1 MPDDSMSKEKWFWL
15 FIVFWIAQSILT
27 AVFTELY
34 FDEAYYWMYAQFL
47 DWGYFDHP
55 PGVALMI
62 WLGSFLGKTEL
73 AVRIV
78 NILLMAASIWLIYK
92 LTKPEKVVLFCLTI
106 FSFLS
111 LHISGFVSLPDTP
124 FFFFALLFMLAY
136 RRFLQEESAGNIL
149 FLGATAAL
157 MLYSKYHGSLVI
169 LFVVPS
175 NPRLLLNLKFYL
187 AGLVGILLFLPH
199 AWWQVS
205 HNFPSLQYHL
215 VDRAAS
221 NYRFSHTLEYV
232 AGNLPYHAGL
242 VSVALFIASFF
253 YKARNKWEKAL
264 QWNLY
269 GTLLFF
275 FFITFKGQRIEPN
288 WTLFII
294 FPLIYLGFRRVENSS
309 WQRSYGITAGIFAG
323 IMLLLK
329 VHLMH
334 PLVVLK
340 KDRVWDFHLNEA
352 FARQVEAIAGEDAL
366 IVANDY
372 KSASLLNFY
381 TRKDYYISAL
391 NINSRANQYSIWQL
405 DSLVCNTDIAY
416 VNHHI
421 EGPVVN
427 RRMFKTAYVP
437 LIPDVSSPAAL
448 ALSAHTVSLG
458 QDSLE
463 LHLAVTK
470 EYGGSCTFS
479 DSLLLEFRLYQKEGL
494 PAVDTLPLP
503 PEQISS
509 GFHPYRLPV
518 TAPEQLEKISV
529 RVLSEKLEGG
539 TNDYLL
545 IDLDEVVKN

>member
-1 MPDDSMSKEKWFWL
+1 MNKEKWFLL
-15 FIVFWIAQSILT
+15 FLVFWFLQSLFT
-27 AVFTELY
+27 ALFTELY
-34 FDEAYYWMYAQFL
+34 FDEAYYWMYSQFL

-73 AVRIV
+73 AVRLV
-78 NILLMAASIWLIYK
+78 NILLMTASIWLIYK
-92 LTKPEKVVLFCLTI
+92 LTKPEKVFLFCLTV

-124 FFFFALLFMLAY
+124 FFFFALLFMLVY
-136 RRFLQEESAGNIL
+136 KRFLQAESTGNIL
-149 FLGATAAL
+149 FLGVTAAL
-157 MLYSKYHGSLVI
+157 MLYSKYHGSIVI
-169 LFVVPS
+169 LFVVLS

-199 AWWQVS
+199 VWWQVS

-221 NYRFSHTLEYV
+221 GYRFSHTLEYV

-242 VSVALFIASFF
+242 VSLALFVASFF

-294 FPLIYLGFRRVENSS
+294 FPLIYLGYRSVENAK
-309 WQRSYGITAGIFAG
+309 WEKPYGITAGIFAA
-323 IMLLLK
+323 ILLVLK
-329 VHLMH
+329 VHLIH
-334 PLVVLK
+334 PFGMLK

-352 FARQVEAIAGEDAL
+352 FARQVEAISGEEAM

-381 TRKDYYISAL
+381 TRKDYYIPAM

-405 DSLVCNTDIAY
+405 DSLVCNTKIAY

-421 EGPVVN
+421 EGPVVT

-437 LIPDVSSPAAL
+437 IIPDVSSLAAL
-448 ALSAHTVSLG
+448 ELSHNRLLVKQNTLHLQLAASPEYGTACSFH
-458 QDSLE
+458 DSL
-463 LHLAVTK
+463 
-470 EYGGSCTFS
+470 F
-479 DSLLLEFRLYQKEGL
+479 LEFRLFPEEGM
-494 PAVDTLPLP
+494 PAIDTLYLPTERIGAGYHAYSLPLKA
-503 PEQISS
+503 
-509 GFHPYRLPV
+509 PYEV
-518 TAPEQLEKISV
+518 SKISV
-529 RVLSEKLEGG
+529 RVLSKKLAGG
-539 TNDYLL
+539 TNDYLV
-545 IDLDEVVKN
+545 IDRK